1 MRGPE
6 KANTFAPTAAGSGET
21 HWSTYSFIVYRSR
34 NRLKPERSK
43 KLVFVDYCKRL
54 IRKIKRVEYESKAFK
69 WDAGE
74 GEAEHV

>member
-1 MRGPE
+1 
-6 KANTFAPTAAGSGET
+6 
-21 HWSTYSFIVYRSR
+21 
-34 NRLKPERSK
+34 
-43 KLVFVDYCKRL
+43 VDYCKRL